1 MKKLTSLFKT
11 TVLLFWGLC
20 AIAGLSS
27 CENFLKGADVKAQLE
42 YEIAYANAKDC
53 KVYLS
58 QDSGYGSFL
67 AGGQLNCK
75 VGYESQVQ
83 FTLKNQSYIF
93 KGLRAVSTTDKTV
106 SRNDCVEFKTIQS
119 DDEKGVYKL
128 SVKILKAAADILIE
142 PVCHEF
148 PSVASY
154 SPQYSSNGVVSNSV
168 IQCDFNV
175 ELDPLPQ
182 GSVSIFC
189 GSENITSLYKEP
201 ELSEDKKAIIIKP
214 VSSEISAFIKNR
226 GVGFVEITV
235 SLSPAITSTQ
245 DREVYNLIQNGKSSF
260 QLRLNP
266 VIDNNAPAFIPD
278 SFKATASRQAME
290 NGDYYDLSYKWDDQG
305 EITNK
310 AIDSVFFSF
319 DVYENESSIAYIKIR
334 EQAVASKGYIPTIGD
349 NAKEFKSNSDPQDT
363 TVAYP
368 FKDFTYTEN
377 DSVYSYDFEY
387 EINNKRQMFI
397 RLELTAYDEAGHA
410 TETKQLDFC
419 KYNIEKDNVYFYVS
433 KEVPQ
438 ANEATEEA
446 TIRDHYIKNA
456 DGSSDAEFDMGFY
469 LETVNDSFFANAID
483 DYKFEYALSKTK
495 EGLEN
500 AAFVPLQVA
509 FTGSRK
515 LKIFN
520 DNTEK
525 DFSTARITINV
536 PDVSTDTYLNV
547 RATDKYGFVTENNEL
562 VIPGEAVPLYYL
574 LYKYYPGG
582 SYDAYSLQ
590 DFFEYS
596 SVDNINRVFYLY
608 KKNKDGA
615 GYFLGENGKNGDTRC
630 NFSVKKYGYTYASNF
645 DYSDHFYTE
654 NAYKFKLGTY
664 EYSISGPTTRLE
676 NTGFLR
682 INTIYSSEGPE
693 VAPKFSYEMKENNT
707 QIECTFDFTNICNN
721 SKYKDISKIFINC
734 YDFTAYLDVSS
745 GNTKI
750 IKRLPASLF
759 EGGSVSYEMWVISNK
774 GIWRSSSSD
783 DAYSVSLGDED
794 RQKIQKG
801 DTTPPKISFGTK
813 AELTKSF
820 FFKDENYDWT
830 SSSKVKVQYAS
841 DSYEAELLLPVIEL
855 THNDGYSVDVPVR
868 QIPVGEYCDITLTV
882 SDKYGNV
889 SQATQEHVNVR
900 KDFTYDFDPDFNF
913 TGKKKYKFRVAND
926 ELKSK
931 ESLAGQYVYLNN
943 LPYEIQ
949 GEDYD
954 IDVFYLDS
962 TSGKAEWKKYA
973 GPVHAGGGASDDDYI
988 IDQIAYGAFLKLNT
1002 VKFYRINYTNSI
1014 YDYQDS
1020 APKYMRAGNPVFVAV
1035 KDILELTNGVQ
1046 VYSSD
1051 NVLIH
1056 TLYGPFD
1063 YGDNIDDWEYHCEHT
1078 ELNLVYETADHR
1090 QTPYYYT
1097 IPASKVP
1104 SGMYYTTIIY
1114 FADNTAL
1121 KTKVRY
1127 AQ

>member
-1 MKKLTSLFKT
+1 MSRKSARVQKAFSRVGGELYLCIVLILAGILFT
-11 TVLLFWGLC
+11 FT
-20 AIAGLSS
+20 A
-27 CENFLKGADVKAQLE
+27 CENFLNGAETKKELE
-42 YEIAYANAKDC
+42 DAIAYANANSC
-53 KVYLS
+53 RVYLS

-67 AGGQLNCK
+67 SGSQLNCK
-75 VGYESQVQ
+75 VGYDTQVQ
-83 FTLKNQSYIF
+83 FTLKSQSSIF
-93 KGLRAVSTTDKTV
+93 KGLTAVSTADKAV
-106 SRNDCVEFKTIQS
+106 SRNDCVEIKTLGS

-128 SVKILKAAADILIE
+128 SIKVIKAAGDILIE
-142 PVCHEF
+142 PVCHEY

-175 ELDPLPQ
+175 ELDPLAQ

-189 GSENITSLYKEP
+189 GGEDITSLYKEP

-214 VSSEISAFIKNR
+214 VSSEISSFIKNK
-226 GVGFVEITV
+226 GVGFIDITV

-245 DREVYNLIQNGKSSF
+245 DGEVYNLIQNGKSSF

-278 SFKATASRQAME
+278 SFKAAASRQAME
-290 NGDYYDLSYKWDDQG
+290 EGTYYDLSYKWDESS
-305 EITNK
+305 EIPNK

-377 DSVYSYDFEY
+377 NSVYSYDFEY
-387 EINNKRQMFI
+387 QLQTKKELFV
-397 RLELTAYDEAGHA
+397 RLEITAYDEAGHA
-410 TETKQLDFC
+410 TASQQLDFC
-419 KYNIEKDNVYFYVS
+419 KYNIVKDDVKFFIYNKALVPNSGYDKNILYESYPKHSKNDFVDESAIQNYF
-433 KEVPQ
+433 K
-438 ANEATEEA
+438 
-446 TIRDHYIKNA
+446 KNA
-456 DGSSDAEFDMGFY
+456 DGSSDAVFNLRFY
-469 LETVNDSFFANAID
+469 LEPVNDSLFANTKN
-483 DYKFEYALSKTK
+483 DYTFEYAASKSM
-495 EGLEN
+495 EGLESQD
-500 AAFVPLQVA
+500 FVSAEV
-509 FTGSRK
+509 THGDSDTI
-515 LKIFN
+515 KIHIS
-520 DNTEK
+520 DI
-525 DFSTARITINV
+525 S
-536 PDVSTDTYLNV
+536 SDTYIKL
-547 RATDKYGFVTENNEL
+547 RAIDKYGFYTDNIFL
-562 VIPGEAVPLYYL
+562 IPGEAIPLFYC
-574 LYKYYPGG
+574 
-582 SYDAYSLQ
+582 SLG
-590 DFFEYS
+590 EYS
-596 SVDNINRVFYLY
+596 GYYRFLDFYEDTKDNINNEISLFIKSGSQYFPNKSRPKHTFEVNSREFYTQKSY
-608 KKNKDGA
+608 KSKFEEITYYINGPCYKIDNIST
-615 GYFLGENGKNGDTRC
+615 YRSSEVGKN
-630 NFSVKKYGYTYASNF
+630 
-645 DYSDHFYTE
+645 E
-654 NAYKFKLGTY
+654 
-664 EYSISGPTTRLE
+664 PTTK
-676 NTGFLR
+676 
-682 INTIYSSEGPE
+682 I
-693 VAPKFSYEMKENNT
+693 NNT
-707 QIECTFDFTNICNN
+707 NNEIECTFDF
-721 SKYKDISKIFINC
+721 SDIYTKNPDIQKIFIV
-734 YDFTAYLDVSS
+734 YDYDPYFSAYLDVTAEGPKTITKVIPTALFQKESSS
-745 GNTKI
+745 GKYYFGYKVWYIKNTSCEVNNDYFKLYVGTD
-750 IKRLPASLF
+750 KPQ
-759 EGGSVSYEMWVISNK
+759 GP
-774 GIWRSSSSD
+774 
-783 DAYSVSLGDED
+783 
-794 RQKIQKG
+794 

-913 TGKKKYKFRVAND
+913 NGKKEYKFRVAND

-931 ESLAGQYVYLNN
+931 EKLSGQYVYLNN
-943 LPYEIQ
+943 LRYEIQ

-1014 YDYQDS
+1014 YEYQDS
-1020 APKYMRAGNPVFVAV
+1020 APKYMRAGSPVSVAV

-1046 VYSSD
+1046 VYSSK

-1078 ELNLVYETADHR
+1078 ELNLVYETADHS

-1121 KTKVRY
+1121 KTKVRH